1 MYWGTSNLLFTIY
14 YLLYRQIFCG
24 QVVFKMNWDKMT
36 AEPKSADGVAAATP
50 NRVDKQV

>member
-1 MYWGTSNLLFTIY
+1 
-14 YLLYRQIFCG
+14 
-24 QVVFKMNWDKMT
+24 MNWDKIT